1 MKIQPLTTH
10 PIVKVK
16 RVKRNDQQ
24 RKQEDRQQQRHRQ
37 KVEQEDESCRQH
49 IDESI

>member
-24 RKQEDRQQQRHRQ
+24 RKQEDRQQEHKQ

>member
-24 RKQEDRQQQRHRQ
+24 RKQKDRQQEHKQ